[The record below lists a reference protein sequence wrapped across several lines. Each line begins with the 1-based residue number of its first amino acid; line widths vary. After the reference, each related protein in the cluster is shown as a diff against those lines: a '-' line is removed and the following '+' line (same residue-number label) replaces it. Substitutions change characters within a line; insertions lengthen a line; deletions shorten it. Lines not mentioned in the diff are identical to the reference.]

1 MKKTLFLLL
10 LLSLLLTASGCRRR
24 ITTAAPIPQ
33 SVADAQPL
41 GDDSPS
47 RAAPQTS
54 SPDADPDSETVENPD
69 SPRRE
74 YDENAA
80 AASTSRRIIR
90 SMATARAAVSRF
102 QAAKRGRPP
111 RSLTTK
117 PPCPSP

>member
-10 LLSLLLTASGCRRR
+10 LLLLLLTASGCRRR
-24 ITTAAPIPQ
+24 TTTAAPIPQ

-80 AASTSRRIIR
+80 AGIITDDTLDTR
-90 SMATARAAVSRF
+90 LELQREWFTRHS
-102 QAAKRGRPP
+102 G
-111 RSLTTK
+111 LTVE
-117 PPCPSP
+117 

>member
-24 ITTAAPIPQ
+24 TTTAAPIPQ

-69 SPRRE
+69 SPRR
-74 YDENAA
+74 
-80 AASTSRRIIR
+80 
-90 SMATARAAVSRF
+90 
-102 QAAKRGRPP
+102 
-111 RSLTTK
+111 
-117 PPCPSP
+117 